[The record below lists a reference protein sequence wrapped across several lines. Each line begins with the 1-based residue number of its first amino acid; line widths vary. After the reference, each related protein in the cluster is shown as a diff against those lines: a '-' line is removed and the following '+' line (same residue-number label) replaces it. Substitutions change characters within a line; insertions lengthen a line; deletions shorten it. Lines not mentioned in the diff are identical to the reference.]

1 MVSSAKIRPS
11 TAADLRV
18 ITGIYGHHV
27 RTGTSSFEFEA
38 PSLDEMIGRRQAIL
52 DKRLPYLVAESA
64 NGELLGYACVSP
76 YRLRAA
82 YRFTVENSIYIHPAF
97 LGQGYGKLLLGSLIH
112 ECEQL
117 GLREIIAVIGD
128 STNLASIRLHE
139 QAGFLPIGVFRNVG
153 LKFGKWLD
161 TVLMQRSL
169 QTRAL
174 NFQPAES
181 PES

>member
-27 RTGTSSFEFEA
+27 RTGTSTFELEP
-38 PSLDEMIGRRQAIL
+38 PSLDEMINRRQAIL
-52 DKRLPYLVAESA
+52 DKRLPFLVAESS
-64 NGELLGYACVSP
+64 NGEILGYACVSP
-76 YRLRAA
+76 YRPRPA
-82 YRFTVENSIYIHPAF
+82 YRFSVENSIYIHPAF
-97 LGQGYGKLLLGSLIH
+97 LGQGHGRLLLSSLIQ

-128 STNLASIRLHE
+128 SANLASMRVHE
-139 QAGFLPIGVFRNVG
+139 QAGFLPIGVLRNVG
-153 LKFGKWLD
+153 LKFDKWLD

-169 QTRAL
+169 QTRAT
-174 NFQPAES
+174 NFKPTDTPQS
-181 PES
+181 